1 MTPTVAEPPVRPVAG
16 EPTHPH
22 DARPHDDR
30 GFIRRYVFSTDHKVI
45 GIQYIMTGLMMA
57 LVGAT
62 LAALIRLQ
70 LGWPDH
76 QWPLLARLL
85 PSGYMGGV
93 MTPEFYLAVV
103 TMHGTIMVFFFISFV
118 LVSGFGNYLV
128 PLQVG
133 ARDMAF
139 PFLNM
144 LSYWIALLSALVLLA
159 SFFVT
164 GGAAAAGWTAYPPL
178 SAVAAAVP
186 GSQMGQTIWL
196 LSMALFI
203 ASFTMSGLNIVAT
216 VLSVRAPGLSMM
228 RLPLTVWS
236 YFIASILGLLAFPP
250 LTAAAVMLLLDRHFG
265 TSFFL
270 PSGLVVGNRLLPNSG
285 GSPLLWQHLFWFLGH
300 PEVYV
305 LILPALGI
313 ACDIIPAFT
322 RKPVFGYRISVWSLV
337 AVGCLSMIVWGH
349 HMFVSGMSPF
359 SGEYF
364 SLATL
369 TITVP
374 MTIFGVNML
383 ASLWGAKLHLAVPM
397 LFSLGVLALFGS
409 GGFGGLFLGNAT
421 ADMQLHDTYFV
432 VGHFHMMI
440 GGVTLMA
447 TFGAIYFWFPKMFG
461 RMMNEALGKT
471 HFWLTFVPFFT
482 IFFMQHFL
490 GLQGAP
496 RRYYA
501 FTAYDYLQ
509 KTRGQNLI
517 ISLAAMFLIAGQ
529 LVFVVNFVWSLIR
542 GRIAEQNPWSATTL
556 EWTAPSP
563 PPHGNF
569 DRQPVVERWAYEYGV
584 HTHDGADFAVQTLPS
599 HQMPVTA

>member
-1 MTPTVAEPPVRPVAG
+1 MTTGVVDRPETSTEA
-16 EPTHPH
+16 TAQQAASHHPQ
-22 DARPHDDR
+22 A
-30 GFIRRYVFSTDHKVI
+30 GFIRTYVFSTDHKVI
-45 GIQYIMTGLMMA
+45 GIQYIVNGLVMA
-57 LVGAT
+57 LLGAA
-62 LAALIRLQ
+62 LAVLIRLQ
-70 LGWPDH
+70 LGWPEH
-76 QWPLLARLL
+76 RWELLSYIL
-85 PSGYMGGV
+85 PAGMPNGV
-93 MTPEFYLAVV
+93 MAPEFYLAVV
-103 TMHGTIMVFFFISFV
+103 TMHGTIMVFFFISYV

-144 LSYWIALLSALVLLA
+144 LSYWVALLSALTLVA
-159 SFFVT
+159 SFFVQ

-178 SAVAAAVP
+178 SAVASAVP

-216 VLSVRAPGLSMM
+216 VFSTRAPGMSMM

-250 LTAAAVMLLLDRHFG
+250 LTAAAIMLLLDRHLG

-270 PSGLVVGNRLLPNSG
+270 PSGLVIGNQLLTNSG

-305 LILPALGI
+305 LILPELGV
-313 ACDIIPAFT
+313 ACDILPAFT

-337 AVGCLSMIVWGH
+337 AVGALSMIVWGH

-359 SGEYF
+359 TGEYF
-364 SLATL
+364 SLVTL

-383 ASLWGAKLHLAVPM
+383 ASLWGAKLQLRSPM
-397 LFSLGVLALFGS
+397 LFALAVIALFGS

-447 TFGAIYFWFPKMFG
+447 TFAALYYWFPKMFG
-461 RMMNEALGKT
+461 RSMSEALAKA
-471 HFWLTFVPFFT
+471 HFWMTFAPFFL
-482 IFFMQHFL
+482 IFFMQHFV

-501 FTAYDYLQ
+501 FTTYDFLRQ
-509 KTRGQNLI
+509 TRGQNLV
-517 ISLAAMFLIAGQ
+517 ISVLAMILVAGQ
-529 LVFVVNFVWSLIR
+529 LLFLANFVWSLLR
-542 GRIAEQNPWSATTL
+542 GRRAAPNHWGATTL
-556 EWTAPSP
+556 EWTTSSP

-569 DRQPVVERWAYEYGV
+569 GAAVPSVHRWAYEYGV
-584 HTHDGADFAVQTLPS
+584 DGGDDFATQDVPAAR
-599 HQMPVTA
+599 VAATA

>member
-1 MTPTVAEPPVRPVAG
+1 MTRADLELPIGVETTVPQGPQASHKEP
-16 EPTHPH
+16 
-22 DARPHDDR
+22 
-30 GFIRRYVFSTDHKVI
+30 GFFRKYVFSTDHKVI
-45 GIQYIMTGLMMA
+45 GIQYIVTGLMMA
-57 LVGAT
+57 LVGAA
-62 LAALIRLQ
+62 LAVLIRLQ
-70 LGWPDH
+70 LGWPTH
-76 QWPLLARLL
+76 QWSWLARLL
-85 PSGYMGGV
+85 PVGMPSGI

-103 TMHGTIMVFFFISFV
+103 TMHGTIMVFFFISYV

-144 LSYWIALLSALVLLA
+144 LSYWVALVSALTLIA
-159 SFFVT
+159 SFFVE

-216 VLSVRAPGLSMM
+216 VFSLRAPGMSMM

-236 YFIASILGLLAFPP
+236 YFIAAILGLLAFPP

-265 TSFFL
+265 TSFFI
-270 PSGLVVGNRLLPNSG
+270 PSGLVIGNQLLANQG

-313 ACDIIPAFT
+313 ACDILPAFA

-337 AVGCLSMIVWGH
+337 AVGTLSMIVWGH

-359 SGEYF
+359 TGEYF
-364 SLATL
+364 SLVTL
-369 TITVP
+369 TITIP

-383 ASLWGAKLHLAVPM
+383 ASLWGGALRLRSPM
-397 LFSLGVLALFGS
+397 LFVLGVIALFGS

-447 TFGAIYFWFPKMFG
+447 TFAGLYYWFPKMFG
-461 RMMNEALGKT
+461 RVMSERLAKA
-471 HFWLTFVPFFT
+471 HFWTTFVPFFI
-482 IFFMQHFL
+482 IFFMQHFV

-501 FTAYDYLQ
+501 FTTYDFLRE
-509 KTRGQNLI
+509 TRGQNVI
-517 ISLAAMFLIAGQ
+517 ISIAALVLVSGQ
-529 LVFVVNFVWSLIR
+529 LLFIINFVWSLLR
-542 GRIAEQNPWSATTL
+542 GRRAAANQWSATTL
-556 EWTAPSP
+556 EWTTSSP

-569 DRQPVVERWAYEYGV
+569 GEAVPVVHRWPYEYGV
-584 HTHDGADFAVQTLPS
+584 EHGRIDFATQNVPPDRA
-599 HQMPVTA
+599 PVTA

>member
-1 MTPTVAEPPVRPVAG
+1 
-16 EPTHPH
+16 
-22 DARPHDDR
+22 
-30 GFIRRYVFSTDHKVI
+30 
-45 GIQYIMTGLMMA
+45 
-57 LVGAT
+57 
-62 LAALIRLQ
+62 
-70 LGWPDH
+70 
-76 QWPLLARLL
+76 
-85 PSGYMGGV
+85 
-93 MTPEFYLAVV
+93 
-103 TMHGTIMVFFFISFV
+103 
-118 LVSGFGNYLV
+118 
-128 PLQVG
+128 
-133 ARDMAF
+133 
-139 PFLNM
+139 M
-144 LSYWIALLSALVLLA
+144 LSYWVALLSALTLIA
-159 SFFVT
+159 SFFVQ

-178 SAVAAAVP
+178 SAIASAVP

-216 VLSVRAPGLSMM
+216 VFSTRAPGMSMM

-250 LTAAAVMLLLDRHFG
+250 LTAAAIMLLLDRHLG

-270 PSGLVVGNRLLPNSG
+270 PSGLVVGNQLLTNRG

-305 LILPALGI
+305 LILPALGV
-313 ACDIIPAFT
+313 ACDILPAFT

-337 AVGCLSMIVWGH
+337 AVGALSMIVWGH

-359 SGEYF
+359 TGEYF
-364 SLATL
+364 SLVTL

-383 ASLWGAKLHLAVPM
+383 ASLWGAKLQLRSPM
-397 LFSLGVLALFGS
+397 LFALAVIALFGS
-409 GGFGGLFLGNAT
+409 GGLGGLFLGNAT

-447 TFGAIYFWFPKMFG
+447 TFAALYYWFPKMFG
-461 RMMNEALGKT
+461 RVMHETLAKA
-471 HFWLTFVPFFT
+471 HFWMTFAPFFL
-482 IFFMQHFL
+482 IFFMQHFV

-501 FTAYDYLQ
+501 FTTYDFLRQ
-509 KTRGQNLI
+509 TRGENLA
-517 ISLAAMFLIAGQ
+517 ISVLAMILVSGQ
-529 LVFVVNFVWSLIR
+529 LLFLVNFVWSLAR
-542 GRIAEQNPWSATTL
+542 GRRAAANHWGATTL
-556 EWTAPSP
+556 EWTTASP

-569 DRQPVVERWAYEYGV
+569 GDVVPEVHRWAYEYGV
-584 HTHDGADFAVQTLPS
+584 DSGRSDFATQDVP
-599 HQMPVTA
+599 PAGVPATA

>member
-1 MTPTVAEPPVRPVAG
+1 MTQAVLEPAEQLHAEPA
-16 EPTHPH
+16 H
-22 DARPHDDR
+22 DELHR
-30 GFIRRYVFSTDHKVI
+30 GFVRTYVFSTDHKVI
-45 GIQYIMTGLMMA
+45 GIQYIVTGLVMA
-57 LVGAT
+57 LVGAV
-62 LAALIRLQ
+62 LAVLIRLQ
-70 LGWPDH
+70 LGWPEHHWEFLSD
-76 QWPLLARLL
+76 LL
-85 PSGYMGGV
+85 PAGMPNGI
-93 MTPEFYLAVV
+93 MAPEFYLAVV
-103 TMHGTIMVFFFISFV
+103 TMHGTIMVFFFISYV

-144 LSYWIALLSALVLLA
+144 LSYWVALLSALTLIA
-159 SFFVT
+159 SFFVQ

-216 VLSVRAPGLSMM
+216 VFSMRAPGMSMM

-250 LTAAAVMLLLDRHFG
+250 LTAAAVMLLLDRHLG

-270 PSGLVVGNRLLPNSG
+270 PSGLYVGNQLLTSHG

-313 ACDIIPAFT
+313 TCDILPAFT
-322 RKPVFGYRISVWSLV
+322 RKPVFGYRISVWSLI
-337 AVGCLSMIVWGH
+337 AVGALSMIVWGH

-359 SGEYF
+359 TGEYF
-364 SLATL
+364 SLVTL

-383 ASLWGAKLHLAVPM
+383 ASLWGAQLQLRPPM
-397 LFSLGVLALFGS
+397 LFALASLALFGS

-447 TFGAIYFWFPKMFG
+447 TFAALYFWFPKMFG
-461 RMMNEALGKT
+461 RAMLEPLAKA
-471 HFWLTFVPFFT
+471 HFWMTFAPFFL
-482 IFFMQHFL
+482 IFFMQHFV
-490 GLQGAP
+490 GVQGAP

-501 FTAYDYLQ
+501 FTTYDFLRQ
-509 KTRGQNLI
+509 TRGENVV
-517 ISLAAMFLIAGQ
+517 ISVAALVLVAGQ
-529 LVFVVNFVWSLIR
+529 LLFLVNFVWSLLR
-542 GRIAEQNPWSATTL
+542 GRLTGANHWSATTL
-556 EWTAPSP
+556 EWTIASP

-569 DRQPVVERWAYEYGV
+569 GDAVPSVHRWAYEYGV
-584 HTHDGADFAVQTLPS
+584 ESGHRDFAPQDVGPERV
-599 HQMPVTA
+599 PVTA

>member
-1 MTPTVAEPPVRPVAG
+1 MSTAVLDAPPQAEAPPDHEPRAHVHEMGFVRKY
-16 EPTHPH
+16 
-22 DARPHDDR
+22 
-30 GFIRRYVFSTDHKVI
+30 IFSTDHKVI
-45 GIQYIMTGLMMA
+45 GIQYILTGLFMA
-57 LVGAT
+57 LFGAG
-62 LAALIRLQ
+62 LAGLIRLQ

-76 QWPLLARLL
+76 QWPVLAQLL
-85 PSGYMGGV
+85 PKGYMGGI

-103 TMHGTIMVFFFISFV
+103 TMHGTIMVFFFISLV

-144 LSYWIALLSALVLLA
+144 LSFWVAFLSALTLIA
-159 SFFVT
+159 SFFVQ

-178 SAVAAAVP
+178 SAVASAVP
-186 GSQMGQTIWL
+186 GSQMGQTIWII
-196 LSMALFI
+196 SMALFI

-216 VLSVRAPGLSMM
+216 VFSVRARGMWM
-228 RLPLTVWS
+228 TRLPLTVWS

-250 LTAAAVMLLLDRHFG
+250 LTAAAIMLLLDRHFG

-270 PSGLVVGNRLLPNSG
+270 PSGLVVGNQLLTNQG

-313 ACDIIPAFT
+313 ACDILPAFT

-337 AVGCLSMIVWGH
+337 AVGALSMIVWGH

-359 SGEYF
+359 TGEYF
-364 SLATL
+364 SLVTL

-383 ASLWGAKLHLAVPM
+383 ASLWGAKLNMRVPM
-397 LFSLGVLALFGS
+397 MFALAVLALFGS
-409 GGFGGLFLGNAT
+409 GGLGGLFLGNAT

-447 TFGAIYFWFPKMFG
+447 TFAALHFWFPKMFG
-461 RMMNEALGKT
+461 RMMNETLGKL
-471 HFWLTFVPFFT
+471 HFWLTFAPFFT
-482 IFFMQHFL
+482 IFFMQHFV
-490 GLQGAP
+490 GLEGAP

-501 FTAYDYLQ
+501 FTAYDFL
-509 KTRGQNLI
+509 KHTRVENLI
-517 ISLAAMFLIAGQ
+517 ISIAAMVLISGQ
-529 LVFVVNFVWSLIR
+529 LVFIVNFFWSLFR
-542 GRIAEQNPWSATTL
+542 GRVAESNPWAATTL
-556 EWTAPSP
+556 EWTTTSP

-569 DRQPVVERWAYEYGV
+569 GSEAPTVHRWAYEYGIGEA
-584 HTHDGADFAVQTLPS
+584 GADFATQVVPPQRV
-599 HQMPVTA
+599 PVTA

>member
-1 MTPTVAEPPVRPVAG
+1 MAPQTVTGGSHAA
-16 EPTHPH
+16 
-22 DARPHDDR
+22 DR
-30 GFIRRYVFSTDHKVI
+30 HGFVRRYIFSTDHKVI
-45 GIQYIMTGLMMA
+45 GIQYILTGLVMA
-57 LVGAT
+57 LLGAA

-70 LGWPDH
+70 LGWPD
-76 QWPLLARLL
+76 QAWPWLEWLL
-85 PSGYMGGV
+85 PEGFKSGV
-93 MTPEFYLAVV
+93 MAPEFYLAVV
-103 TMHGTIMVFFFISFV
+103 TMHGTIMVFFFISYV

-133 ARDMAF
+133 AHDMAF

-144 LSYWIALLSALVLLA
+144 LSYWIAALSALVLIL
-159 SFFVT
+159 SFFVA

-178 SAVAAAVP
+178 SAIAAAVP
-186 GSQMGQTIWL
+186 GSQAGQSLWL
-196 LSMALFI
+196 LSMAFFI

-216 VLSVRAPGLSMM
+216 VLSARAPGLSMW

-250 LTAAAVMLLLDRHFG
+250 LTAAAVMLLFDRHLG

-270 PSGLVVGNRLLPNSG
+270 PSGLIVANKLLPNTG

-305 LILPALGI
+305 LILPALGV
-313 ACDIIPAFT
+313 ASDILPAFT
-322 RKPVFGYRISVWSLV
+322 RKPVYGYRTSVWCLV
-337 AVGCLSMIVWGH
+337 AVGTLSMIVWGH

-359 SGEYF
+359 TGEYF
-364 SLATL
+364 SLVTL

-383 ASLWGAKLHLAVPM
+383 ASLWGAKLELTSPM
-397 LFSLGVLALFGS
+397 LFVLGVIALFGS
-409 GGFGGLFLGNAT
+409 GGLGGLFLGNAT

-440 GGVTLMA
+440 GGVTLLA
-447 TFGAIYFWFPKMFG
+447 TFAAIYFWFPKMFG
-461 RMMNEALGKT
+461 RTMNETLGKA
-471 HFWLTFVPFFT
+471 HFWLTFAPFFT

-501 FTAYDYLQ
+501 FTAFDYLQ
-509 KTRGQNLI
+509 KTRGQNLV
-517 ISLAAMFLIAGQ
+517 ISLAAFL
-529 LVFVVNFVWSLIR
+529 LVSSQFLFVVNFLWSLVKGR
-542 GRIAEQNPWSATTL
+542 GRR
-556 EWTAPSP
+556 
-563 PPHGNF
+563 
-569 DRQPVVERWAYEYGV
+569 RQPVARDHARMDRAVAAAARQLRERA
-584 HTHDGADFAVQTLPS
+584 DGRALGLRVRRAPGR
-599 HQMPVTA
+599 

>member
-1 MTPTVAEPPVRPVAG
+1 MV
-16 EPTHPH
+16 THPEI
-22 DARPHDDR
+22 
-30 GFIRRYVFSTDHKVI
+30 GVVRRYIFSTDHKII
-45 GIQYIMTGLMMA
+45 GIQYILTGLVMA

-70 LGWPDH
+70 LGWPETT
-76 QWPLLARLL
+76 WPLLSTLL
-85 PSGYMGGV
+85 PAGYQGGV
-93 MTPEFYLAVV
+93 MLPEFYLAVV
-103 TMHGTIMVFFFISFV
+103 TMHGTIMVFFFISYV

-133 ARDMAF
+133 ANDMAF

-144 LSYWIALLSALVLLA
+144 LSYWIALLSALVMIF
-159 SFFVT
+159 SFFVA

-178 SAVAAAVP
+178 SAIAAAVP
-186 GSQMGQTIWL
+186 GSGMGQSVWL
-196 LSMALFI
+196 VSMALFI

-250 LTAAAVMLLLDRHFG
+250 LTAAAVMLLFDRHLG

-270 PSGLVVGNRLLPNSG
+270 PSGLIIANKLVANTG

-322 RKPVFGYRISVWSLV
+322 RKPVFGYRASVWCLV

-383 ASLWGAKLHLAVPM
+383 ASLWGAKLELKSPM
-397 LFSLGVLALFGS
+397 LFVCGVIALFGS
-409 GGFGGLFLGNAT
+409 GGLGGLFLGNAT

-447 TFGAIYFWFPKMFG
+447 TFAAIYFWFPKMFG
-461 RMMNEALGKT
+461 RTMSEALGKL
-471 HFWLTFVPFFT
+471 HFWLTFAPFFT

-490 GLQGAP
+490 GIQGAP

-501 FTAYDYLQ
+501 FTAYDYL
-509 KTRGQNLI
+509 KNTRGQNVI
-517 ISLAAMFLIAGQ
+517 ISLAAFLLISGQ
-529 LVFVVNFVWSLIR
+529 FVFIVNFAWSLFR
-542 GRIAEQNPWSATTL
+542 GRVAAANPWRATTL
-556 EWTAPSP
+556 EWTVPSP

-569 DRQPVVERWAYEYGV
+569 ETMPAVARWPYEYGV
-584 HTHDGADFAVQTLPS
+584 PGPDGDFATQTVPAS
-599 HQMPVTA
+599 AVPVTL

>member
-1 MTPTVAEPPVRPVAG
+1 MTPE
-16 EPTHPH
+16 HH
-22 DARPHDDR
+22 
-30 GFIRRYVFSTDHKVI
+30 GFIRRYVFSMDHKVI
-45 GIQYIMTGLMMA
+45 GIQYILTGLAMG
-57 LVGAT
+57 LVGGALAT
-62 LAALIRLQ
+62 LIRLQ
-70 LGWPDH
+70 LGWPDRV
-76 QWPLLARLL
+76 WPLLERLL
-85 PSGYMGGV
+85 PRGYMGGV

-103 TMHGTIMVFFFISFV
+103 TIHGTIMVFFFISYV

-133 ARDMAF
+133 AKDMAF

-144 LSYWIALLSALVLLA
+144 LSYWVAFLSAAVLLL
-159 SFFVT
+159 SFFVE

-178 SAVAAAVP
+178 SAIAAAVP
-186 GSQMGQTIWL
+186 GSQMGQSVWL

-216 VLSVRAPGLSMM
+216 VFSVRAPGLSMM

-270 PSGLVVGNRLLPNSG
+270 PAGLVVGNKLLPNTG

-322 RKPVFGYRISVWSLV
+322 RKPVFGYRTSVWCLV

-359 SGEYF
+359 TGEYF
-364 SLATL
+364 SLVTL

-374 MTIFGVNML
+374 MTIFGLNML
-383 ASLWGAKLHLAVPM
+383 ASLWGAKLQMRVPL

-409 GGFGGLFLGNAT
+409 GGLGGLFLENAT

-440 GGVTLMA
+440 GGVTLLA

-461 RMMNEALGKT
+461 RTMNEALGKL
-471 HFWLTFVPFFT
+471 HFWFTFAPFFT

-509 KTRGQNLI
+509 KTRLQNEV
-517 ISLAAMFLIAGQ
+517 ISIAAFVLVAGQ
-529 LVFVVNFVWSLIR
+529 CLFLVNFLWSLFK
-542 GRIAEQNPWSATTL
+542 GRVAEANPWGATTL
-556 EWTAPSP
+556 EWTVPSP

-569 DRQPVVERWAYEYGV
+569 DVVPVVQRWAYEYGV
-584 HTHDGADFAVQTLPS
+584 QTSQGDFAVQT
-599 HQMPVTA
+599 MPAIEAEVTA

>member
-1 MTPTVAEPPVRPVAG
+1 MTTAVLERPSESEPATPQPPH
-16 EPTHPH
+16 EDPHPEFL
-22 DARPHDDR
+22 RT
-30 GFIRRYVFSTDHKVI
+30 YVFSTDHKVI
-45 GIQYIMTGLMMA
+45 GIQYIVTGLVMA
-57 LVGAT
+57 LLGAA
-62 LAALIRLQ
+62 LAVLIRLQ
-70 LGWPDH
+70 LGWPEH
-76 QWPLLARLL
+76 RWELLSRLL
-85 PSGYMGGV
+85 PSGMPGGV
-93 MTPEFYLAVV
+93 MAPEFYLAVV
-103 TMHGTIMVFFFISFV
+103 TMHGTIMVFFFISYV

-144 LSYWIALLSALVLLA
+144 LSYWVALLSALTLVA
-159 SFFVT
+159 SFFVQ

-216 VLSVRAPGLSMM
+216 VFSTRAPGMSMM
-228 RLPLTVWS
+228 RMPLTVWS

-270 PSGLVVGNRLLPNSG
+270 PSGLMVGNQLLTNQG

-305 LILPALGI
+305 LILPALGV
-313 ACDIIPAFT
+313 ACDILPAFT
-322 RKPVFGYRISVWSLV
+322 RKPVFGYRISVWSLI
-337 AVGCLSMIVWGH
+337 AVGALSMVVWGH

-359 SGEYF
+359 TGEYF
-364 SLATL
+364 SLVTL

-383 ASLWGAKLHLAVPM
+383 ASLWGARLQLRPPM
-397 LFSLGVLALFGS
+397 LFALAVIALFGS

-447 TFGAIYFWFPKMFG
+447 TFAALYFWFPKMFG
-461 RMMNEALGKT
+461 RAMNEPLAKA
-471 HFWLTFVPFFT
+471 HFWLTFAPFFI
-482 IFFMQHFL
+482 IFFMQHFV

-501 FTAYDYLQ
+501 FTTYDFLRE
-509 KTRGQNLI
+509 TRDANLI
-517 ISLAAMFLIAGQ
+517 ISVAALVLVAGQ
-529 LVFVVNFVWSLIR
+529 LLFLINFVWSVFR
-542 GRIAEQNPWSATTL
+542 GSRAAANHWQATTL
-556 EWTAPSP
+556 EWTTASP

-569 DRQPVVERWAYEYGV
+569 GGAEPVVHRWAYEYGLEC
-584 HTHDGADFAVQTLPS
+584 GASDFATQNVPAERV
-599 HQMPVTA
+599 PVTA